1 MRTVICLLLWLMVV
15 MLAARF
21 IENHRS
27 ESPYEALM
35 PESAR
40 NVLSQQAGLSIEVF
54 AHPDSAAAHLVNNF
68 LQPIM
73 SAVDT
78 ATVSYVDIDQQP
90 ELRQSL
96 GIEKLGEL
104 RIHQGDQSFHLNSL
118 SYEAFFNGLKR
129 LSMDDDAWVV
139 FLDGLEGKALS
150 GHQPLGYDQWI
161 KALQSANYRVAIL
174 QWSEVL
180 SLPDQVELII
190 LPAPAEPAPQQLRV
204 WLEQQAQQG
213 RGLLWLTD
221 PLLTSDQPEL
231 SLLFDVVQTDAFH
244 EGHVILKSLPE
255 HPVNEDFDRPLDLIG
270 VMPYETS
277 NQVLWRNDQQQAI
290 ASVSQLA
297 NSRQAVIGDSDFLAN
312 NYVFSGG
319 NLEMSFRLVDW
330 LLEQDDRI
338 DLPSM
343 GQWQSELYYEASE
356 VLWFAALMLIVVPI
370 LLLLAGLFVWFRYN
384 RGK

>member
-1 MRTVICLLLWLMVV
+1 MKTAVSLFVWLTLV

-21 IENHRS
+21 IENHRM
-27 ESPYEALM
+27 EHAYAALL

-40 NVLSQQAGLSIEVF
+40 MVLAQQDQLQIEVF
-54 AHPDSAAAHLVNNF
+54 ARPDSAAAQLVNNF
-68 LQPIM
+68 LQPIT
-73 SAVDT
+73 SVVKGAE
-78 ATVSYVDIDQQP
+78 VSYIDIEQQP

-96 GIEKLGEL
+96 GIEKIGEML
-104 RIHQGDQSFHLNSL
+104 IHQGEQSFHLSTL

-129 LSMDDDAWVV
+129 LNSQDDAWVL
-139 FLDGLEGKALS
+139 FLDGLGGKPLS
-150 GHQPLGYDQWI
+150 GRQPLGYDQWI
-161 KALQSANYRVAIL
+161 SALQAANYRVAIL
-174 QWSEVL
+174 NWTTAL
-180 SLPDQVELII
+180 GLPDEVGLIV
-190 LPAPAEPAPQQLRV
+190 LPAPAEPVSEDARL
-204 WLEQQAQQG
+204 WLERQAQAG

-244 EGHVILKSLPE
+244 QGHLILKSLPD
-255 HPVNEDFDRPLDLIG
+255 HPINAAFDRPLDLVG

-277 NQVLWRNDQQQAI
+277 NPVLWHNEQQQAV

-297 NSRQAVIGDSDFLAN
+297 GSRQVVIGDSDFLAN
-312 NYVFSGG
+312 DHLFSGG

-330 LLEQDDRI
+330 LLGQDQRI
-338 DLPSM
+338 DLPSI

-370 LLLLAGLFVWFRYN
+370 LLILAGLFVWIKYN
-384 RGK
+384 RG